1 MKRGYSY
8 DDNGL
13 ELGRYV
19 WFDQEED
26 TKHLDNICF
35 KILKN
40 FKANKNYFVSLDLE
54 TQGLR
59 PRYDK
64 ILLHSLSWNGTDSV
78 VFSPHHLPTIDSYEE
93 VLSTVPINNNN
104 VKFDA
109 KFILHNHNIGI
120 NIKFDPMVA
129 AQLAYPGI
137 LRKGDFGMASLA
149 KKLLH
154 FEVGKDI
161 RETFIGM
168 PIDQPFTD
176 EQIKYAARDSIISHR
191 LVKPLVN
198 RLEKIG
204 HLKFWE
210 EIECP
215 LLQYLYPVEYQGVG
229 VDVEVMKVQLEESKV
244 LLFNLKDRMTKT
256 IASEFGENF
265 LTSEVNPNSPAQ
277 KLKILQK
284 YGFRVTSSAKEILQE
299 LYEQNPTNKFL
310 ELLIEYNQEYGETT
324 KLLTQLLEKHVDYK
338 KNVVYQD
345 YFTCGAASGRLCV
358 HEDTK
363 IYTSQGLKRIKDIQ
377 PKVDHVLTKDG
388 TYEEVSALI
397 FKGFEELFAVRISYA
412 RSIICTKNHRFLTPF
427 GWRSL
432 ANLAVGDDIT
442 LANDKTRSQAMI
454 LKITS
459 VGEAGVWD
467 ISVPCGENYVSEGG
481 FINHNSS
488 SPNLQNIP
496 KKNRSIFVVKNEDNY
511 LSSSDYNAFEF
522 RVAAAE
528 SQEDSLIE
536 GFNLRKE
543 LHPSILE
550 IAKKYRSTNVD
561 DFVKKVTKKKQQVTL
576 GEEEQILK
584 FRETDIHI
592 RNSAQMFNITIP
604 EVTEELR
611 TICKCVGLDTF
622 VTTKEGIFSL
632 RELLP
637 SRTKA
642 DTFYDIEHQVRSDCG
657 YKLANKAYY
666 NGKHEGIELCLYSGK
681 TILAS
686 PTHKFRTIK
695 NGKYCWATAAELDNG
710 SYVICNIDNTKLTL
724 PKTHKDDAKTIAKIS
739 SYLFSIEVGEKDTYS
754 TEKEETLSLAGIK
767 YKKSFSRLSL
777 DDTAKKEYNDFCTK
791 GIPAKLLNKSEYVV
805 KELILQLIKNPV
817 LPSQILAN
825 QMCVLLESFGFR
837 TSIIINVKN
846 KFQLRIPTALL
857 EKGVI
862 KKQPLSFQRF
872 QNRLTY
878 DLYHH
883 LEDIICDNK
892 WSKTDPEIWEKIESK
907 ISQKY
912 KEIYGLLKKNNL
924 YCDVVVGK
932 KKVKSAEL
940 ADLSVPDGNTLTY
953 NGLVAHNTLGYT
965 VLYGGEAPRIQQALL
980 KEGHMFSLERCGDLQ
995 QTFYKV
1001 FPKIR
1006 RTIDQIHEKLKA
1018 DLYSSSPMGRKR
1030 FFELPPKWRKS
1041 KYEKALQEALREGTN
1056 HKFQACNADATKISM
1071 VRLGKYYEDTYEIL
1085 NRPLIV
1091 LNVHDELVQ
1100 EWHFELEE
1108 DVINNTTK
1116 IMTEAGEEAVL
1127 HKCPIEV
1134 SHTISKKWQK

>member
-1 MKRGYSY
+1 
-8 DDNGL
+8 
-13 ELGRYV
+13 
-19 WFDQEED
+19 
-26 TKHLDNICF
+26 
-35 KILKN
+35 
-40 FKANKNYFVSLDLE
+40 
-54 TQGLR
+54 
-59 PRYDK
+59 
-64 ILLHSLSWNGTDSV
+64 
-78 VFSPHHLPTIDSYEE
+78 
-93 VLSTVPINNNN
+93 
-104 VKFDA
+104 
-109 KFILHNHNIGI
+109 
-120 NIKFDPMVA
+120 
-129 AQLAYPGI
+129 
-137 LRKGDFGMASLA
+137 
-149 KKLLH
+149 
-154 FEVGKDI
+154 
-161 RETFIGM
+161 
-168 PIDQPFTD
+168 
-176 EQIKYAARDSIISHR
+176 
-191 LVKPLVN
+191 
-198 RLEKIG
+198 
-204 HLKFWE
+204 
-210 EIECP
+210 
-215 LLQYLYPVEYQGVG
+215 
-229 VDVEVMKVQLEESKV
+229 
-244 LLFNLKDRMTKT
+244 
-256 IASEFGENF
+256 
-265 LTSEVNPNSPAQ
+265 
-277 KLKILQK
+277 
-284 YGFRVTSSAKEILQE
+284 
-299 LYEQNPTNKFL
+299 
-310 ELLIEYNQEYGETT
+310 
-324 KLLTQLLEKHVDYK
+324 
-338 KNVVYQD
+338 
-345 YFTCGAASGRLCV
+345 
-358 HEDTK
+358 
-363 IYTSQGLKRIKDIQ
+363 
-377 PKVDHVLTKDG
+377 
-388 TYEEVSALI
+388 
-397 FKGFEELFAVRISYA
+397 
-412 RSIICTKNHRFLTPF
+412 
-427 GWRSL
+427 
-432 ANLAVGDDIT
+432 
-442 LANDKTRSQAMI
+442 
-454 LKITS
+454 
-459 VGEAGVWD
+459 
-467 ISVPCGENYVSEGG
+467 
-481 FINHNSS
+481 
-488 SPNLQNIP
+488 
-496 KKNRSIFVVKNEDNY
+496 
-511 LSSSDYNAFEF
+511 
-522 RVAAAE
+522 
-528 SQEDSLIE
+528 LIE

-642 DTFYDIEHQVRSDCG
+642 DTFYDIEHQVRFDCG

-666 NGKHEGIELCLYSGK
+666 NGKHEGIELCLCSGK

-837 TSIIINVKN
+837 TSIIINAKN

-883 LEDIICDNK
+883 LEDIICNNK